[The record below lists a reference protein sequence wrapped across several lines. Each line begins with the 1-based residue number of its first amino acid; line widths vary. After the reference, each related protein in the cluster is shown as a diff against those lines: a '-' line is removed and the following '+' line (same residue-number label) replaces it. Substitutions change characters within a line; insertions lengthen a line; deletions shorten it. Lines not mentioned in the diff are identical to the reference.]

1 MKAQRLVWALNR
13 LPHFGIQTF
22 KCLQEKNIDLA
33 QCEDSEILNLLAA
46 LDPDFPHEFSRILN
60 SSEFESELET
70 CSQANIQIVSI
81 LDSDYPKNLAAIY
94 DPPLILYMKGHIIAE
109 DQFSIAIVG
118 SRHPTAYGIRM
129 AAKFSSELSQQ
140 GITIIS
146 GFARGIDAEAHRSS
160 LRVKGRT
167 LAVFGCGLDIVYPK
181 EHVSLYEQIVENG
194 AIISEFP
201 LGTIPQAFNFPK
213 RNRII
218 TGLSMGVL
226 VVEANHRSGSL
237 ITASI
242 AAEEGREVYAIPGQ
256 IDSVTAQ
263 GTNHL
268 IQNGAKLVISAD
280 DILVDLYPQL
290 KATVATDVRHCEETV
305 EDSSPVIASPAGA
318 KQSDTKCHPEAKPK
332 DLQVGILRCAQND
345 TLASL
350 PRNDINDPTNN
361 SLLKLLTNEPLSLD
375 EIIVSLSGSP
385 NDILSRLAQLEV
397 QGAVKRLL
405 GGKYVRTP
413 DIAIT

>member
-22 KCLQEKNIDLA
+22 KRLQEKNIDLA

-46 LDPDFPHEFSRILN
+46 LDPDFPHEFNRILN

-94 DPPLILYMKGHIIAE
+94 DPPLILYMKGSIIAE

-118 SRHPTAYGIRM
+118 SRHPTAYGIRT

-160 LRVKGRT
+160 LRVQGRT
-167 LAVFGCGLDIVYPK
+167 LAVLGCGLDIVYPK

-218 TGLSMGVL
+218 AGLSMGVL

-242 AAEEGREVYAIPGQ
+242 AAEEGREVYAVPGQ

-268 IQNGAKLVISAD
+268 IQNGAKLVTSAD

-290 KATVATDVRHCEETV
+290 KATVAIDVRHCEEAVRPT
-305 EDSSPVIASPAGA
+305 
-318 KQSDTKCHPEAKPK
+318 KQSRSEIA
-332 DLQVGILRCAQND
+332 LI
-345 TLASL
+345 TLL
-350 PRNDINDPTNN
+350 PRNDINDPIDN

-375 EIIVSLSGSP
+375 EIIVSLNGSP
-385 NDILSRLAQLEV
+385 SDIPSRLAQLEV
-397 QGAVKRLL
+397 QGVVKRLL

-413 DIAIT
+413 DISIT

>member
-22 KCLQEKNIDLA
+22 KRLQEKNIDLA

-46 LDPDFPHEFSRILN
+46 LDPDFPHEFNRILN

-94 DPPLILYMKGHIIAE
+94 DPPLILYMKGSIIAE

-118 SRHPTAYGIRM
+118 SRHPTAYGIRT

-160 LRVKGRT
+160 LRVQGRT
-167 LAVFGCGLDIVYPK
+167 LAVLGCGLDIVYPK

-218 TGLSMGVL
+218 AGLSMGVL

-242 AAEEGREVYAIPGQ
+242 AAEEGREVYAVPGQ

-268 IQNGAKLVISAD
+268 IQNGAKLVTSAD

-290 KATVATDVRHCEETV
+290 KATVAIDVRHCEEAVRPT
-305 EDSSPVIASPAGA
+305 
-318 KQSDTKCHPEAKPK
+318 KQSRSEIA
-332 DLQVGILRCAQND
+332 LI
-345 TLASL
+345 TLL
-350 PRNDINDPTNN
+350 PRNDINDPIDN

-375 EIIVSLSGSP
+375 EIIVSLNGSP
-385 NDILSRLAQLEV
+385 SDIPSRLAQLEV
-397 QGAVKRLL
+397 QGVVKRLL